1 MIAYKGFTSKLTGH
15 GGYQFKAGETVEETR
30 SKTVSG
36 GFHCTEN
43 PFECL
48 TYFSL
53 GRGNRYFQVEAS
65 GDIDEDGSERIAC
78 TKMTLLKELTLK
90 ELAGYGMIYMIQ
102 HPLRKNWEQQKSHL
116 TVAKNEAAAV
126 TGEDIAISRG
136 PEPKVKGK
144 IGSILGLIIEPEEG
158 NITGAKLFVCKKED
172 TWYTLRA
179 GRKLE
184 EVE

>member
-1 MIAYKGFTSKLTGH
+1 
-15 GGYQFKAGETVEETR
+15 
-30 SKTVSG
+30 
-36 GFHCTEN
+36 
-43 PFECL
+43 
-48 TYFSL
+48 
-53 GRGNRYFQVEAS
+53 
-65 GDIDEDGSERIAC
+65 
-78 TKMTLLKELTLK
+78 MTLLKELTLK